1 MSVVDTPLDSV
12 EAGVEECRDP
22 SVRSVKGNH
31 DDKGIGLSLTI
42 GCTVVV
48 LARLEDAGRLVERFK
63 FFSRLHA
70 CWGGPPIGR
79 LAFLCIE
86 QKGFKSE
93 LGVDQLTSQ
102 HGPLADYRSRSDD
115 HDWGTRS
122 PMSPIIRHI

>member
-1 MSVVDTPLDSV
+1 MSSVDTPLDSV

-31 DDKGIGLSLTI
+31 DDKGVGLSLTI

-48 LARLEDAGRLVERFK
+48 LARLDNVRSLVEWFK

-70 CWGGPPIGR
+70 GWGGPPVGR

-86 QKGFKSE
+86 RKRLESQ
-93 LGVDQLTSQ
+93 LGVDRLTSQ
-102 HGPLADYRSRSDD
+102 HEPLADYRSRSDD
-115 HDWGTRS
+115 QD
-122 PMSPIIRHI
+122 